1 MPLVASLASL
11 VAAMRARV
19 LDRGACGPLADR
31 RRAAAAARRELA
43 GHLLVAAPVWRN
55 EWMSR
60 MIHHQGCCLLELRPG
75 HHEHLLRDV
84 PGPAQLALHA
94 RARRQGQLCGM
105 VCSPMLSLIH
115 ISEPTRLLTCADG
128 RVSG

>member
-31 RRAAAAARRELA
+31 RVAAAARRELA

-55 EWMSR
+55 EWMSS
-60 MIHHQGCCLLELRPG
+60 MITKAAACW
-75 HHEHLLRDV
+75 
-84 PGPAQLALHA
+84 
-94 RARRQGQLCGM
+94 
-105 VCSPMLSLIH
+105 S
-115 ISEPTRLLTCADG
+115 
-128 RVSG
+128 